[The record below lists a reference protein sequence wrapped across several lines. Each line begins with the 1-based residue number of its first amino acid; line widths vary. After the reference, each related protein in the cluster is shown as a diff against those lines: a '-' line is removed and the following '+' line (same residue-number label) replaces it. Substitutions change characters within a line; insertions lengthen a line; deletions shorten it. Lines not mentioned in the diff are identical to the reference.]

1 MLGRISPTA
10 RIGLALVPIPLASL
24 GGWAGWYFTRSWEP
38 LNIPIS
44 LARGHLR
51 AEFDINIES
60 LYAIKLQLNQDRE
73 AERFPCPDAT
83 FSCDTMSL
91 AGAPWSIS
99 NGESVLATGR
109 GEPQDQDIWWNRSV
123 GTFQCGKGHRVL
135 TLDVFADQSR
145 LNFYEPHLVIYEA
158 GGKDVS
164 TSALGALSLLALL
177 LGGPVG
183 ASMTI
188 LAGVYWRQANLA
200 AFWKANS
207 LTLPG
212 PAPHR
217 FLPVALK
224 TITISRRVK
233 SGIERPLSLSRLST
247 HSLVLVL
254 TFMILWTTLVVA
266 TSLERIIPWGLPVQV
281 IRPGVT
287 APRSPGIQP
296 LLVRVRRQG
305 QDLRATLYVDSQIV
319 ASEDF
324 GPLLKKELASR
335 PPDWP
340 VYVEADPDI
349 EWRSVAQTIDAI
361 RGEQAEVVLLT
372 GAAKNQ

>member
-1 MLGRISPTA
+1 MLGGISPTT
-10 RIGLALVPIPLASL
+10 RVGLALALIPLASL
-24 GGWAGWYFTRSWEP
+24 GGWAAWYFTRSWEP

-73 AERFPCPDAT
+73 AERLPCPDT
-83 FSCDTMSL
+83 TYSCDTVSL

-99 NGESVLATGR
+99 NGESVVATGR
-109 GEPQDQDIWWNRSV
+109 GDPEDRDIWWNRSV

-135 TLDVFADQSR
+135 TLDVLEDQSR
-145 LNFYEPHLVIYEA
+145 LNFFEPHLVIYEA
-158 GGKDVS
+158 GGKELSD
-164 TSALGALSLLALL
+164 SAVGALSLLAIVLF
-177 LGGPVG
+177 GPVG

-188 LAGVYWRQANLA
+188 LAAMHWRQAKLA
-200 AFWKANS
+200 AFWKANPLS
-207 LTLPG
+207 QPG
-212 PAPHR
+212 PTPDR
-217 FLPVALK
+217 FLPVARK
-224 TITISRRVK
+224 NIAIPHRMK
-233 SGIERPLSLSRLST
+233 SSIQRPLSLSRLST

-254 TFMILWTTLVVA
+254 TFMILWTTMVVA
-266 TSLERIIPWGLPVQV
+266 TSLERLIPWGLPVHLT
-281 IRPGVT
+281 RPGVM

-340 VYVEADPDI
+340 VYVEADPDL

-361 RGEQAEVVLLT
+361 RGKQAEVVLLT
-372 GAAKNQ
+372 NRARSQ